1 MLSVRDVFE
10 VKSAGEDD
18 VEDEEIL
25 LT

>member
-1 MLSVRDVFE
+1 MLSVRDVSE